1 MFQCSI
7 CSGNFRFNKNLY
19 QHMRKKHNIEPPL
32 SGGKITC
39 PLLCVDKFRTHKDL
53 RSHLESFHGQVI
65 EKEEQ
70 DFPDI
75 EGN

>member
-1 MFQCSI
+1 
-7 CSGNFRFNKNLY
+7 
-19 QHMRKKHNIEPPL
+19 MRKKHNIEPPL